1 VVHVTRDPP
10 SRRRIHTDETNKH
23 EMYKNLGHLAG
34 KSWSTRNKG
43 PGVEFAPTAVH
54 ASPTLEVNLWL
65 KNCRSAQSS
74 SMELRREKLRSS
86 VYCVC
91 GLVPARK
98 TFTAD
103 SDRWITGQPYEQR
116 YGVTLMGSALT
127 HTYCSGCY
135 MDFMQRVRPTRQAT
149 APLPN

>member
-1 VVHVTRDPP
+1 MSLARSLHVTRDPP
-10 SRRRIHTDETNKH
+10 SSRRIHIDETNKP
-23 EMYKNLGHLAG
+23 EMYKHLGHLAG

-86 VYCVC
+86 VYV
-91 GLVPARK
+91 VY
-98 TFTAD
+98 AD
-103 SDRWITGQPYEQR
+103 WFEQGR
-116 YGVTLMGSALT
+116 HL
-127 HTYCSGCY
+127 
-135 MDFMQRVRPTRQAT
+135 
-149 APLPN
+149 LPNLIGGSHAKHMNRDMESP